1 MDGGKIAVT
10 STSTTTS
17 SGNSSSSSTP
27 TVVQTPQSEW
37 AQQLSQTLAGIGQS
51 QLGWAQQQFGQT
63 AGVTDQQI
71 NNYLQQANY
80 ASNAGQNLWGRYQ
93 NTIEPLSNQYI
104 QEAGSYASQPRQNFN
119 AGQAE
124 STAGQ
129 AADQNANAASQ
140 QLMDFGVNPSS
151 GMYGELAD
159 ASKAKRAA
167 SQASAGTQAAQQTQ
181 QTGRQMLQNAVTMGQ
196 QLPGASVNA
205 MNAAYQGISG
215 AENSALGLAN
225 TGVNLMDSANP
236 YFSTAASANKLPSV
250 GQTSNSFSTNH
261 SQGNSSSYSPTSS
274 GSGSGGD
281 YGGSGGGGGG
291 GGGGYIPN
299 NGGAWG
305 TYESGSS
312 GGGGYSGGGGG
323 GGYAKGGGVLPS
335 NATSGGFVPHTA
347 SPSHGAETD
356 DIPARLNADEFVIPR
371 DVVHW
376 KGSEFFQK
384 LIDQSRKARGAPNPP
399 AQGQMKP
406 ALPGPPRFISHRIAG
421 GP

>member
-1 MDGGKIAVT
+1 M
-10 STSTTTS
+10 
-17 SGNSSSSSTP
+17 
-27 TVVQTPQSEW
+27 QTPQS
-37 AQQLSQTLAGIGQS
+37 QYGLQLSQILSGIGQN
-51 QLGWAQQQFGQT
+51 QLGWAQAQFGN
-63 AGVTDQQI
+63 ASNVTDQQI

-80 ASNAGQNLWGRYQ
+80 ASSAGQNLWGRYQ

-104 QEAGSYASQPRQNFN
+104 QEAGSYASAPRQNFN

-129 AADQNANAASQ
+129 AADQASSAAKQ

-151 GMYGELAD
+151 GMYGELTA
-159 ASKAKRAA
+159 ATNAQKAA
-167 SQASAGTQAAQQTQ
+167 SQASAGTEAAVQTQ
-181 QTGRQMLQNAVTMGQ
+181 NTGRQMLQNAVTMGQ
-196 QLPGASVNA
+196 QLPGESVNEQ
-205 MNAAYQGISG
+205 NAAYQGISG
-215 AENSALGLAN
+215 AENSILGLEN
-225 TGVNLMDSANP
+225 TGANLMDSASP
-236 YFSTAASANKLPSV
+236 FFSDAANADKLPPI
-250 GQTSNSFSTNH
+250 GNTSS
-261 SQGNSSSYSPTSS
+261 SS
-274 GSGSGGD
+274 GSQHSSSQSTPQSPGLGTPPEYEQSAAAGPGDNSNDQFSAADTDFGSGA
-281 YGGSGGGGGG
+281 S
-291 GGGGYIPN
+291 
-299 NGGAWG
+299 
-305 TYESGSS
+305 
-312 GGGGYSGGGGG
+312 
-323 GGYAKGGGVLPS
+323 GGYAGGGGVLPS

-406 ALPGPPRFISHRIAG
+406 ALPGPPRFISHRVAG